1 MCFGKRTDD
10 PSSRKNEE
18 IDRQL
23 RLDKKRAER
32 EVKLLLLGAGESGKS
47 TVLKQ
52 MRVIHAGGFSKA
64 ERKQW
69 RVVIFN
75 NLINAFEIIFSAMQE
90 QGITFDSPES
100 TVSSAQIRRMPKYS
114 ELILREPEIGPEDA
128 MPHDCLRALTSL
140 WQDKNIQN
148 AILKGN
154 EYALH
159 DNLSYYFVNIERL
172 FTKDYLPTDQDIL
185 RTRLRTTGI
194 SETIFD
200 LGNLTYRMFDVGGQR
215 SERKKWIHVFDNVQV
230 VLFLVAISGYDHV
243 LVEDRNGNQMHE
255 ALMLFESI
263 SNSKYFEKS
272 ALILFLNKVDLFREK
287 LIAGTSPINKH
298 FPDYYGK
305 PDDIEAGQEFFANK
319 FRNLVRQPK
328 KEVYVHYTT
337 ATDTDLLKKTMAS
350 VQDMI
355 VQRNLNALIL

>member
-1 MCFGKRTDD
+1 MAIMCFGKKPED
-10 PSSRKNEE
+10 PESRRNEDIE
-18 IDRQL
+18 KALRADR
-23 RLDKKRAER
+23 KKQER

-52 MRVIHAGGFSKA
+52 MRIIHADGFSKN

-69 RVVIFN
+69 RVVIFS
-75 NLINAFEIIFSAMQE
+75 NLVNAFQTIFAAMTEQETEFEDDDNIRFAEIIA
-90 QGITFDSPES
+90 
-100 TVSSAQIRRMPKYS
+100 A
-114 ELILREPEIGPEDA
+114 EPEIGLDDPL
-128 MPHDCLRALTSL
+128 PLDCLHAFTSL
-140 WQDKNIQN
+140 WADKGVQLT
-148 AILKGN
+148 ILKGN

-159 DNLSYYFVNIERL
+159 DNLSYFLADMDRL
-172 FTKDYLPTDQDIL
+172 FMKDYLPSNQDIL

-194 SETIFD
+194 SETIFE

-230 VLFLVAISGYDHV
+230 VLFLVAISGYDHA

-272 ALILFLNKVDLFREK
+272 ALILFLNKIDLFREK
-287 LIAGTSPINKH
+287 LAAGMSPISRY

-305 PDDIEAGQEFFANK
+305 NDDVEAAQEFFANK

-328 KEVYVHYTT
+328 KEVYVHYTN

-355 VQRNLNALIL
+355 VQRNLNQLIL

>member
-1 MCFGKRTDD
+1 MAPGIMCFGKKADD
-10 PSSRKNEE
+10 PNNRKNEE

-23 RLDKKRAER
+23 RNDRKRQER

-75 NLINAFEIIFSAMQE
+75 NLVNAFEIIFSAMQE
-90 QGITFDSPES
+90 QGLAFADDDS
-100 TVSSAQIRRMPKYS
+100 TRYAD
-114 ELILREPEIGPEDA
+114 LINREPEIGPEDV
-128 MPHDCLRALTSL
+128 MPRDYLDAFVGL
-140 WQDKNIQN
+140 WSDKNVQQ
-148 AILKGN
+148 AIMRGN

-159 DNLSYYFVNIERL
+159 DNLSYYFTDIDRL

-194 SETIFD
+194 SETVFD

-263 SNSKYFEKS
+263 ANSKYFEKA

-287 LIAGTSPINKH
+287 LLTGSSPINKH

-305 PDDIEAGQEFFANK
+305 PNDIDAAQEFFANK
-319 FRNLVRQPK
+319 FRNLVRAPK
-328 KEVYVHYTT
+328 KELYVHYTT

>member
-1 MCFGKRTDD
+1 MAPAIMCFGRKPVD
-10 PSSRKNEE
+10 PKSRKNEDIE
-18 IDRQL
+18 KNLRMDR
-23 RLDKKRAER
+23 KKAER

-52 MRVIHAGGFSKA
+52 MRIINAGGFGKH
-64 ERKQW
+64 ERQTW
-69 RVVIFN
+69 RATIFN
-75 NLINAFEIIFSAMQE
+75 NLVSAFQTIYAAMQE
-90 QGITFDSPES
+90 DDTDFEDEEC
-100 TVSSAQIRRMPKYS
+100 IRYS
-114 ELILREPEIGPEDA
+114 EMVNSAPDIGTEEPMPEDFLYA
-128 MPHDCLRALTSL
+128 FNSL
-140 WQDKNIQN
+140 WADKGVQLT
-148 AILKGN
+148 ILKGN
-154 EYALH
+154 QYALH
-159 DNLSYYFVNIERL
+159 DNLSYFFQDIERL
-172 FTKDYLPTDQDIL
+172 FMKDFLPTDQDIL

-194 SETIFD
+194 SETIFE
-200 LGNLTYRMFDVGGQR
+200 LGNLTYKMVDVGGQR

-272 ALILFLNKVDLFREK
+272 ALILFLNKMDLFREK
-287 LIAGTSPINKH
+287 VGSGMSPIVKV
-298 FPDYYGK
+298 FPDYTGG
-305 PDDIEAGQEFFANK
+305 PNDVEAGQEFFANK

-328 KEVYVHYTT
+328 KEVYVHYTN

>member
-1 MCFGKRTDD
+1 MAPGIMCFGKKPED
-10 PSSRKNEE
+10 PDARRNEE
-18 IDRQL
+18 IEKII
-23 RLDKKRAER
+23 RLDKKRQEK

-52 MRVIHAGGFSKA
+52 MRVIHAGGFSKT

-69 RVVIFN
+69 RAIIFN
-75 NLINAFEIIFSAMQE
+75 NLVSAFQTIFGAMQE
-90 QGITFDSPES
+90 QETDFEDDDN
-100 TVSSAQIRRMPKYS
+100 IRYA
-114 ELILREPEIGPEDA
+114 ELIAADPEIGLEES
-128 MPHDCLRALTSL
+128 MPLDCLAAFNSL
-140 WQDKNIQN
+140 WADKGVQL

-154 EYALH
+154 QYALH
-159 DNLSYYFVNIERL
+159 DNLSYFFADVDRL
-172 FTKDYLPTDQDIL
+172 FAKDYMPTDQDIL

-194 SETIFD
+194 IETIFD

-263 SNSKYFEKS
+263 SNSKYFDRS
-272 ALILFLNKVDLFREK
+272 ALILFLNKIDLFREK
-287 LIAGTSPINKH
+287 ISGGMSPINRI
-298 FPDYYGK
+298 FTDYTGR
-305 PDDIEAGQEFFANK
+305 PTDIEAGQEFFANK

-328 KEVYVHYTT
+328 KEVYVHYTN
-337 ATDTDLLKKTMAS
+337 ATDTDLLKKTMES

>member
-1 MCFGKRTDD
+1 MAPGIMCFGKKPDD
-10 PSSRKNEE
+10 PGHKKNEE

-23 RLDKKRAER
+23 RMDRKRQER

-75 NLINAFEIIFSAMQE
+75 NLVNAFEIVFSAMQE
-90 QGITFDSPES
+90 QGISFES
-100 TVSSAQIRRMPKYS
+100 EDGTRYA
-114 ELILREPEIGPEDA
+114 ELISREPEIGPEDV
-128 MPHDCLRALTSL
+128 MPKDCLEAFQSL
-140 WQDKNIQN
+140 WEDKNVQL

-159 DNLSYYFVNIERL
+159 DNLSYYFLDVERL
-172 FTKDYLPTDQDIL
+172 FAKDYLPTDQDIL

-194 SETIFD
+194 SETVFD

-287 LIAGTSPINKH
+287 LTAGHSPINKH

-305 PDDIEAGQEFFANK
+305 PNDIEAGQEFFANK

>member
-1 MCFGKRTDD
+1 MCFGKKPDD
-10 PSSRKNEE
+10 PDSRKNEE
-18 IDRQL
+18 IEKGLRADR
-23 RLDKKRAER
+23 KRQER

-52 MRVIHAGGFSKA
+52 MRVIHAGGFSRT

-69 RVVIFN
+69 RAIIFN
-75 NLINAFEIIFSAMQE
+75 NLVTAYQTIFSAMQE
-90 QGITFDSPES
+90 QETNFEDEDNE
-100 TVSSAQIRRMPKYS
+100 AYAN
-114 ELILREPEIGPEDA
+114 LINADPEIGLEDP
-128 MPHDCLRALTSL
+128 MPLECLTAFNSL
-140 WQDKNIQN
+140 WADKGVQL

-154 EYALH
+154 QYALH
-159 DNLSYYFVNIERL
+159 DNLSYFIGDMDRL
-172 FTKDYLPTDQDIL
+172 FAKDYMPTDQDIL

-194 SETIFD
+194 TETIFD

-263 SNSKYFEKS
+263 SNSRYFEKS
-272 ALILFLNKVDLFREK
+272 ALILFLNKIDLFREK
-287 LIAGTSPINKH
+287 ISSGMSPINKI
-298 FPDYYGK
+298 FPDYTGK
-305 PDDIEAGQEFFANK
+305 ITDIEAGQEFFANK
-319 FRNLVRQPK
+319 FRNLVRQQK
-328 KEVYVHYTT
+328 KEVYVHYTN